1 MRPLPRPRPTDV
13 ERRLLECLVDGMSD
27 KQIARATG
35 SPLSTVASRVQRL
48 LVKAGAANRTHLL
61 ALAIRRGWIEIEKE
75 EW

>member
-1 MRPLPRPRPTDV
+1 
-13 ERRLLECLVDGMSD
+13 MSD